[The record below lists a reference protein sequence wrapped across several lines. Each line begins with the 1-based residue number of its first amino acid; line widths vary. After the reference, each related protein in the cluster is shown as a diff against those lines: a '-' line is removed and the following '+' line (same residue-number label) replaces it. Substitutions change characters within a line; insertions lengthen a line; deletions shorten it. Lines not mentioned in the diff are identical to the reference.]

1 MSLADVTLTFVGEL
15 GGNIVADL
23 SKVKAQLDQF
33 TNGPPTKVKIDLDD
47 SAFQAKLKAAR
58 AQLTQLSGGSA
69 SGGSKILKAT
79 GAGSSNVAQ
88 QMKKEYQQIKQQN
101 TQMNSLA
108 KQVEATYSK
117 LLANPLSNKNRQNQA
132 IGYINTLRDQM
143 KNFPNANK
151 ALVANMEAQLGN
163 INRIVAGYRQAENAA
178 KQSVS
183 SLGSRLEKIDTKFG
197 KVDVSKLSTTSVE
210 AYEAAL
216 RRARTAMEALRSTDL
231 SDSSYAGK
239 YDAAKSAIDALSKS
253 YDAATKEVKEFNNAQ
268 RMTEREAKAMT
279 RQMTS
284 MQGQIQKMFEKNK
297 RLDGT
302 IYGNQ
307 LNNIYDSIQGK
318 IESGAKIS
326 SSEIADYRAQID
338 AITASAKNAGKIGA
352 TLGDTIVGAFKKFG
366 GWMLV
371 THSMTQVMDTIR
383 QLIQNVRELDAA
395 MTELKKVTDL
405 SDRGYEEFFERAK
418 TRAKETGATLTD
430 TINASADFSR
440 LGYNISDAEKLAD
453 VAIVYKNVGDGIEDI
468 SEASQSVIS
477 TMKAFGIEAQD
488 AYSVVDKFNAVGNSF
503 AISSKGVGDALTRSA
518 SALAAGGNT
527 LDESIALV
535 TAGNEVV
542 QDPEKMGTVMKTLS
556 MYLRSAKTEA
566 EDAGIE
572 TTGMADS
579 VSKLRDELLS
589 LTGGRVDIQIDD
601 DTFKSTYQ
609 IMKELS
615 QVWDDLTDIT
625 RANILEK
632 IGGKRNANVTAAILQ
647 NFATAERVV
656 ETAANSSGSALA
668 ENEKYLDS
676 INGKIA
682 QFQASWQSLSAT
694 MISSDMFKGVV
705 DGATTFVNIIDAIA
719 SKVGAIPTLIGGI
732 TAGISAF
739 RLANGDR
746 TGIFDVMTDP
756 QNGNRWTGVKI
767 FNTELKNVR
776 DTIKDTYKTLRDNG
790 GTIFGSAARS
800 GGWSL
805 FGAVTGVSSDIKV
818 YEELARSYRDAH
830 EEYKKMEATKKAS
843 GTTFNENDESALRA
857 SRNWERAQESM
868 ESYHQVVRNGKGLWN
883 EYARAQLDAGKNI
896 EDLSSKGFR
905 AWVKQEGKIKEMIGS
920 SLRNFGANAL
930 SMIGSTAMSAGIS
943 FLVSAAISGITKLI
957 TYQERLRQEAAETA
971 NTYNETQKSIAS
983 YTSEVAQIKTGLE
996 SGTMSIEET
1005 ISARERLMAIQNE
1018 LVSAYGSEAEGLNL
1032 ISLSADEAAVAMERL
1047 SAAEAD
1053 RYLNDPEN
1061 KKGFKQAQEKMEKV
1075 ETGSIYG
1082 IGFGENGTSNKN
1094 LVKQVRDLWG
1104 EYDAFSVDDL
1114 GADNFTLHITADA
1127 RDAIEQID
1135 SFISEAESRGIDL
1148 GKIETSDFGNL
1159 KQALLAERNLRAE
1172 INAAYGDQY
1181 DAQADSQIK
1190 TTESFLGIQKEIA
1203 AARAEYDKAITGSY
1217 DSDETRASAISD
1229 SIQKIHDVQT
1239 KFNNMDFTGFKN
1251 VQETLEK
1258 QLDAAVSGIGS
1269 EEFKADLE
1277 LNVKTDKLDE
1287 AMSLYKNDLQEATA
1301 KGADYN
1307 KTLYGNIDLQNR
1319 QRLEWDKTTESNKKN
1334 LESWGRNVQDYL
1346 GSFSTVDAS
1355 SMNFDG
1361 VEIAFTPMLQ
1371 TDHGAE
1377 YLDKGTVMNYI
1388 GGLIDAAS
1396 QGDGKWT
1403 ADEIFKLDAA
1413 GMEVNGKRVQGLIAD
1428 IGDTAQQTAETMHY
1442 IGKDGSTQD
1451 YINNIKDSFDSLYEN
1466 APEKMKHVLDAVKQ
1480 FQTETGEIKLS
1491 DILDSEVTNPAAWEA
1506 VTAAA
1511 KDYGV
1516 TVETLLQSLAN
1527 MNIIQSDTNALAF
1540 DAATR
1545 FSELKTSTEAIETQQ
1560 STLSTALSEQ
1570 AANGTISLGTYNS
1583 LIATSKDFANTLE
1596 YEAGAM
1602 KINGEAAQKLV
1613 EAKTKEQ
1620 VAEMQLAKSQALDR
1634 YEQNKKAIESLIKKQ
1649 VDLDEAQ
1656 QANLTRWQS
1665 ENKSIMDTVNKYN
1678 ILIAQLQRATGA
1690 YSQWQNAKQTENSDS
1705 IYKNL
1710 VTAKKDIDEA
1720 LKSGQTGKGNDDYTM
1735 AIKLLVPD
1743 GEDVKAYRDNVLN
1756 RYLKL
1761 DDSGGLKWEGL
1772 GNFLNDAVSKGL
1784 MQVESDGAYKV
1795 AAKKVLQ
1802 DFIDEMKITP
1812 EVAKSI
1818 FDALEMYD
1826 FEFDFSDEEFL
1837 DAQNVDLAK
1846 QRVQEYNDE
1855 LNKLQ
1860 SEYEEIQNN
1869 KDLTPEARTEQLDAV
1884 LQKID
1889 DANAKEII
1897 AEVQVDAPTLT
1908 DAEAAL
1914 AGIYQKQEELE
1925 NAKTT
1930 IGVDSDEAK
1939 QAQQDLEALQSYIDN
1954 LDDTTIEITV
1964 ADINA
1969 KINESL
1975 KTMGDYKVGSAPFEA
1990 AKADLQSYLNMLNQ
2004 LPDEVKTKYG
2014 IDAEYEA
2021 KLQQILDGKVSAKDI
2036 TVKVKADTTEIEQA
2050 KETVANAI
2058 NTAMTVM
2065 KSGSLGSQTFDIDGN
2080 TDAAKAKIKAL
2091 ESQVVKI
2098 KIDGDPGPAKEKIAS
2113 IQATTPVT
2121 VTVTA
2126 DPSTAQ
2132 AQINSL
2138 QANPVMVNVSA
2149 NTAIAQMEIAALSAR
2164 LNATSHTVT
2173 VDYQPNT
2180 SSLPTR
2186 FSSLTRTVNY
2196 VANTRGLP
2204 SSLSSI
2210 TRTVYY
2216 KSVGDGFS
2224 GKGGHFANGTAHAN
2238 GIANQSGGAMAG
2250 GNWGAKTGGMTLV
2263 GELGRKHFATLHSNV
2278 QSKYYL
2284 IAGTP
2289 LELYEPQRGYETR
2302 ASAMV

>member
-79 GAGSSNVAQ
+79 GAGSGNVAQ

-210 AYEAAL
+210 AYESAL

-527 LDESIALV
+527 LDESIALI

-805 FGAVTGVSSDIKV
+805 FGAVTGVSSDIKA
-818 YEELARSYRDAH
+818 YEELARSYRGAH

-896 EDLSSKGFR
+896 EDLSTKGFR

-920 SLRNFGANAL
+920 GLKNFGANAL
-930 SMIGSTAMSAGIS
+930 SMIGSTVMSAGIS
-943 FLVSAAISGITKLI
+943 FLVSAAISGIAKLI
-957 TYQERLRQEAAETA
+957 TYQETLRKKTAEVAT
-971 NTYNETQKSIAS
+971 TYNDSQAGLQNYAS
-983 YTSEVAQIKTGLE
+983 EINQLQTSLS
-996 SGTMSIEET
+996 SGTLSIEET
-1005 ISARERLMAIQNE
+1005 VAARERLAAIQNE
-1018 LVSAYGSEAEGLNL
+1018 LVSSYGSEAEGLNL
-1032 ISLSADEAAVAMERL
+1032 ITMSADEA
-1047 SAAEAD
+1047 SAALDRLAQKEAE
-1053 RYLNDPEN
+1053 RFLFN
-1061 KKGFKQAQEKMEKV
+1061 KDNAKGFEQARESMETV
-1075 ETGSIYG
+1075 GTNEFYG
-1082 IGFGENGTSNKN
+1082 IGGKDVSQSIIDQLKSISGEF
-1094 LVKQVRDLWG
+1094 
-1104 EYDAFSVDDL
+1104 DAFSFDDL
-1114 GADNFTLHITADA
+1114 GNGAITLRVTADPEE
-1127 RDAIEQID
+1127 AISQID
-1135 SFISEAESRGIDL
+1135 AFISSAESRGINLDEITL
-1148 GKIETSDFGNL
+1148 GDGRSL
-1159 KQALLAERNLRAE
+1159 KQAMTEARKYRQEVV
-1172 INAAYGDQY
+1172 
-1181 DAQADSQIK
+1181 ADSGSTYDTIVKAQIAANK
-1190 TTESFLGIQKEIA
+1190 DYLGIQKDIDSAKNEL
-1203 AARAEYDKAITGSY
+1203 DKAMTGSY
-1217 DSDETRASAISD
+1217 DSDIERANAISNAINKLR
-1229 SIQKIHDVQT
+1229 SVQSEISE
-1239 KFNNMDFTGFKN
+1239 MDFSDGFKG
-1251 VQETLEK
+1251 VQKSFQE
-1258 QLDAAVSGIGS
+1258 QLDGALSGIGT
-1269 EEFKADLE
+1269 EELKADLE
-1277 LNVKTDKLDE
+1277 LNINSD
-1287 AMSLYKNDLQEATA
+1287 QAT
-1301 KGADYN
+1301 
-1307 KTLYGNIDLQNR
+1307 
-1319 QRLEWDKTTESNKKN
+1319 
-1334 LESWGRNVQDYL
+1334 
-1346 GSFSTVDAS
+1346 
-1355 SMNFDG
+1355 
-1361 VEIAFTPMLQ
+1361 
-1371 TDHGAE
+1371 
-1377 YLDKGTVMNYI
+1377 
-1388 GGLIDAAS
+1388 
-1396 QGDGKWT
+1396 
-1403 ADEIFKLDAA
+1403 
-1413 GMEVNGKRVQGLIAD
+1413 
-1428 IGDTAQQTAETMHY
+1428 
-1442 IGKDGSTQD
+1442 
-1451 YINNIKDSFDSLYEN
+1451 DSFKDIQS
-1466 APEKMKHVLDAVKQ
+1466 ALDRFKDDN
-1480 FQTETGEIKLS
+1480 GEIKLS
-1491 DILDSEVTNPAAWEA
+1491 AILEADGTDAWEA
-1506 VTAAA
+1506 LSDAAEH
-1511 KDYGV
+1511 YGL
-1516 TVETLLQSLAN
+1516 TVESILPILAQFG
-1527 MNIIQSDTNALAF
+1527 MIQSDTNALAF
-1540 DAATR
+1540 DAASR
-1545 FSELKTSTEAIETQQ
+1545 FAELSSSTSAITEQQ
-1560 STLSTALSEQ
+1560 SALTSALQEQ
-1570 AANGTISLGTYNS
+1570 AGNGTISLGTYNS
-1583 LIATSKDFANTLE
+1583 LIATSKDFASTLE

-1620 VAEMQLAKSQALDR
+1620 VAEMQLAKSQALER
-1634 YEQNKKAIESLIKKQ
+1634 YKQNEAAIESLIQKQ
-1649 VDLDEAQ
+1649 EMLQKAGLDLGEAQ

-1665 ENKSIMDTVNKYN
+1665 ENESIMDAVNKYN

-1710 VTAKKDIDEA
+1710 VTAKKDIDDA

-1795 AAKKVLQ
+1795 AANKVLQ

-1826 FEFDFSDEEFL
+1826 FDFDFSDEEFL

-2091 ESQVVKI
+2091 ESQVVKV

-2238 GIANQSGGAMAG
+2238 GTANQSGGAMAG